1 MPEKVFPSG
10 AELQEF
16 LLASATPDSLILV
29 PHQRLARQLW
39 HRQRL
44 AALARGARAWEP
56 LTYRTL
62 GAWWQELL
70 DRLWLPQ
77 APPPPLVRLR
87 LWRRAIA
94 AAPPLEGIAADLTWA
109 AALEEAYQLLSRHR
123 LAALPPQEPDSALLR
138 WRREVTGHYEALL
151 REEGWLSPGSLPALL
166 LNALEAGR
174 LPLPSTVSVAGL
186 EAPAPGEEEF
196 LSALARHTRVMHL
209 RVRGHPEAVR
219 EAWVLKDMQ
228 EEMAWV
234 AARLVEAAV
243 REGLAPHR
251 VAVTSP
257 AMGAYQEDFR
267 RVLRELLGPAG
278 GPETW
283 RYNFSLGPR
292 LTDTPLFAA
301 ATLPVSFFVRGER
314 REDLAALFFSPLYRR
329 LQEARD
335 GLAAWDRRFRE
346 EGPHRGWEA
355 FRRAWQPQ
363 REALRALGVLEEALT
378 PLAGGGG
385 KGADWVRRLRH
396 AWQVLGFPGGLSE
409 PEEDAWRHLAEVLD
423 ELSWVLEEEEM
434 GLPDFHAWLTH
445 AAGAVELA
453 GEGREET
460 GFQVLGLLE
469 TRGLEFDRVFCLGMT
484 SGNFPGP
491 PRPLPLLSPWEKRQV
506 LGGTAASQYRFAKA
520 LFAGLLGTA
529 PHLVLTRPAVVDGE
543 EQVGTYL
550 WVGQWE
556 PAGLNPLSTPHPAW
570 LAVPAVRAAL
580 APPPPPPEPSPGPVK
595 VPLPAEVRITHVQTG
610 LSCPCR
616 FLLEVLLE
624 MGPLPEEEGGLGA
637 LERGQLLHKVVAR
650 FVRSFGPVLEATGSW
665 DDDLA
670 RRYLEE
676 AVAATLDPQPD
687 DPHLQAERLRWLGD
701 DTIPGLLPAWLELE
715 KQRFREGWRWVAVE
729 QDFSGLAPEDC
740 SLSVRGRI
748 DRLDHHPERGEVV
761 VWDYKSGN
769 IPTRPVVFVRQEEYQ
784 LPGYLLAVRRGAVA
798 APEPGSVLTAG
809 FIRLKSP
816 REGHLGHEDYR
827 GTPEEWEEV
836 MAAWEDRLRELAR
849 RLEAGVFPAQPAPA
863 PRGANQGAC
872 AYCPYPLLCGYR
884 GAEEEAGE

>member
-16 LLASATPDSLILV
+16 LLAGASPDSLILV

-44 AALARGARAWEP
+44 AALEHGARAWEP
-56 LTYRTL
+56 LTCRTL

-94 AAPPLEGIAADLTWA
+94 AAPPPEGIAADLTWA
-109 AALEEAYQLLSRHR
+109 AALDEAYLLLARHR

-138 WRREVTGHYEALL
+138 WRREVTGRYEALL

-166 LNALEAGR
+166 LDALEAGR

-186 EAPAPGEEEF
+186 EAPAPVEKEF

-209 RVRGHPEAVR
+209 RVRGHPGAVR

-301 ATLPVSFFVRGER
+301 ATLPMSFFVRGER
-314 REDLAALFFSPLYRR
+314 REDLAALFFSPFYRH
-329 LQEARD
+329 LQAARD
-335 GLAAWDRRFRE
+335 GLAAWDRDFRE
-346 EGPHRGWEA
+346 KGPHRGWEA

-363 REALRALGVLEEALT
+363 REALRVLGVLEEALT
-378 PLAGGGG
+378 PLAGGSG
-385 KGADWVRRLRH
+385 KGADWVRRLRQ
-396 AWQVLGFPGGLSE
+396 AWQVLGFPGELSE

-423 ELSWVLEEEEM
+423 ELTWVLEEDM

-453 GEGREET
+453 GEGREEA

-506 LGGTAASQYRFAKA
+506 LGGTAASQYRFAKD

-529 PHLVLTRPAVVDGE
+529 PHLVLTRPAVVEGE

-550 WVGQWE
+550 WVGKWQT
-556 PAGLNPLSTPHPAW
+556 AGLNPLSTPHPAW

-580 APPPPPPEPSPGPVK
+580 APPPPAVDLPPVPVRL
-595 VPLPAEVRITHVQTG
+595 PTPAEIRLTHVQIG
-610 LSCPCR
+610 VSCPCR

-665 DDDLA
+665 DDNLA

-729 QDFSGLAPEDC
+729 QDFSGLTPEDC

-769 IPTRPVVFVRQEEYQ
+769 IPTHPAVFVRQEEYQ

-798 APEPGSVLTAG
+798 APEPGPLLTAG

-827 GTPEEWEEV
+827 STPEEWEEV

-849 RLEAGVFPAQPAPA
+849 RLEAGDFPPQPEPA

-872 AYCPYPLLCGYR
+872 TYCPYPLLCGYR
-884 GAEEEAGE
+884 GAEEDAGE